1 MAKSS
6 STKKSKAPKATKATS
21 KVTKAT
27 KRAYSKKFSA
37 LWQQLKRE
45 LATAQ
50 KHIDAA
56 VAVGDTGRAEDWTTA
71 HTHLLLKMRTFSDY
85 KYTNTGK
92 LHC

>member
-21 KVTKAT
+21 KVTKA
-27 KRAYSKKFSA
+27 KRAYSKKFSP
-37 LWQQLKRE
+37 LWQELKKE
-45 LATAQ
+45 LARAQ
-50 KHIDAA
+50 TNIDAA